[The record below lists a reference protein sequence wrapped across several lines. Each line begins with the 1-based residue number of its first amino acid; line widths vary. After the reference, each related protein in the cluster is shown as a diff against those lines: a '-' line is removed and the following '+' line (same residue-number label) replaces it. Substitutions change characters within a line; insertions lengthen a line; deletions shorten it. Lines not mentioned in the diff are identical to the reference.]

1 MRNMKHFHLETK
13 TMTRSPEEHGSVA
26 ANLTMNASADY
37 IHRNN
42 LTVTDYKVAADVI
55 RDFCKEALETGMGQ
69 IAEAT
74 FQASMRMAGI
84 EAAKKLVEDGIAV

>member
-1 MRNMKHFHLETK
+1 
-13 TMTRSPEEHGSVA
+13 MTRSPEELGSVA
-26 ANLTMNASADY
+26 ANITMNASADY

-55 RDFCKEALETGMGQ
+55 RDFCKEALFPALDDAKEALETGMGQ